1 MTSHIVPAPDQAT
14 HDRRNTGQFSDQSTT
29 QSTDRITGQITG
41 IYETHLPVAD
51 LARARAFYQGILG
64 LPLAHAL
71 PQRRVEFY
79 WVGNSD
85 SAMLGLWETGSAPLG
100 MRLHFAFRMAEADI
114 HALCDQLIQR
124 GVQPLGLIGQD
135 ITEPTVIGWMP
146 ALSVYCKDP
155 DGHSIEFIAKLP
167 QEPDPAFSHGSYS
180 SWCQRN
186 GPATG

>member
-71 PQRRVEFY
+71 PQRRVEF
-79 WVGNSD
+79 
-85 SAMLGLWETGSAPLG
+85 
-100 MRLHFAFRMAEADI
+100 
-114 HALCDQLIQR
+114 
-124 GVQPLGLIGQD
+124 
-135 ITEPTVIGWMP
+135 
-146 ALSVYCKDP
+146 
-155 DGHSIEFIAKLP
+155 
-167 QEPDPAFSHGSYS
+167 
-180 SWCQRN
+180 
-186 GPATG
+186 